1 MKASLSRGRLLA
13 KTAAK
18 VGCHR
23 LHGQARATW
32 LHFTVGEGPGF
43 MIHFTCDRCNRVID
57 LEQELRYVVRM
68 EIEAFMDPI
77 HEEEPQDDRDHLL
90 EIDEILERAGCDT
103 DESIGEDVYKKRR
116 YDLCPQC
123 YRKFKANP
131 LAREKK
137 PVTAMGFSHN

>member
-1 MKASLSRGRLLA
+1 
-13 KTAAK
+13 
-18 VGCHR
+18 
-23 LHGQARATW
+23 
-32 LHFTVGEGPGF
+32 

-68 EIEAFMDPI
+68 EIEAVMDPI

-90 EIDEILERAGCDT
+90 EIDEILERVECAT
-103 DESIGEDVYKKRR
+103 DDSVSDDIYHKRR

-137 PVTAMGFSHN
+137 AVSTVGFSHN